1 MNKLRFLFL
10 LAVSVFSVPLFT
22 GCLAVTLVGF
32 AVLTI
37 DEQFMTESDGGSYG
51 EIVYRIDFSHPDDS
65 RMTEQNIAQA
75 LHLPET
81 LALEFFDRA
90 TVYRTYDH
98 KYYARITVNRSYRHI
113 RLNRDLEAEGQYIV
127 RDGFDAP
134 FTECDGAMKVCLS
147 VFPSDRCIFVAYTW
161 DDRSN
166 LTRPDASAMNCCN
179 DAIVRLLEQDGFSVN
194 KVAPFHQDMATIIK
208 KDSPL
213 RSFYWDNDEARDIC
227 ISFEDDEHNVPS
239 EMELKAMLNREF
251 FITTALNLDSE
262 VMKYRFFW
270 MLDRFR
276 NVLFIYHIKDKKL
289 RVINM
294 YQDNT
299 ANYQAVEKILKER
312 GYTIREVTERT
323 YRTNAS
329 DHGEFIF
336 SHPWIGN
343 PYHPESV
350 PFLLHTFLPSVYERD
365 YKSIRPLNP

>member
-37 DEQFMTESDGGSYG
+37 DKQFMTESDGGSYG

-81 LALEFFDRA
+81 QALEFFDRA
-90 TVYRTYDH
+90 TVYRSYDH
-98 KYYARITVNRSYRHI
+98 KYYARITLVRAYRHI
-113 RLNRDLEAEGQYIV
+113 RLNRDLEAEGQYLV

-147 VFPSDRCIFVAYTW
+147 VFPSDRCMFVAYTW

-166 LTRPDASAMNCCN
+166 LTRPDASAMNRCN

-239 EMELKAMLNREF
+239 EMELKAMLDREF

-323 YRTNAS
+323 YRTNLS
-329 DHGEFIF
+329 DHLFAF
-336 SHPWIGN
+336 SHPWIGD
-343 PYHPESV
+343 PYHPETV
-350 PFLLHTFLPSVYERD
+350 PFLLHMFLRSVYERD
-365 YKSIRPLNP
+365 YMSIRPLNP

>member
-1 MNKLRFLFL
+1 

-32 AVLTI
+32 AVFSI

-51 EIVYRIDFSHPDDS
+51 EIVYRIDFSHPDES
-65 RMTEQNIAQA
+65 RMTEQSIARA
-75 LHLPET
+75 LRLPET
-81 LALEFFDRA
+81 LALEFFDN
-90 TVYRTYDH
+90 VSLM
-98 KYYARITVNRSYRHI
+98 RSYRHI
-113 RLNRDLEAEGQYIV
+113 RLSRDLEAEGQYLV

-134 FTECDGAMKVCLS
+134 FPECDDAMEIDLS
-147 VFPSDRCIFVAYTW
+147 VFPADCCMFVAYKW
-161 DDRSN
+161 DDRRNENNRAPGS
-166 LTRPDASAMNCCN
+166 LEPPPKPLPRPDDAAMNRCN
-179 DAIVRLLEQDGFSVN
+179 DAIVRLLEQGGFAVN
-194 KVAPFHQDMATIIK
+194 KVALFNPESGTIIK

-213 RSFYWDNDEARDIC
+213 RTRYRYNDEARDIC
-227 ISFEDDEHNVPS
+227 ISFEDDEHKVPS
-239 EMELKAMLNREF
+239 EMELKAMLDREF

-262 VMKYRFFW
+262 TMQYRFFW
-270 MLDRFR
+270 MVDRFR

-299 ANYQAVEKILKER
+299 ANYQTVEKILKEQ

-336 SHPWIGN
+336 SRPWIGN

-365 YKSIRPLNP
+365 YKSIIPLDP